1 MKPHLQLLALVA
13 LVLPAHAGPAPSFG
27 STHVRLDTLIAGDSA
42 TATFHFVNNTA
53 ETLLVDDISAPCG
66 CVASASAGTSSAP
79 GDSGAI
85 AVEFHSAGQH
95 GGAREVAVTFR
106 TPADSS
112 RQNTGS
118 VVLSFAAAVEQEV
131 AFIPDVVSGIAH
143 RRGRTL
149 VVPAE
154 LVNAG
159 TKAMQVLTLGADAPC
174 LQVLTRQLPLYLE
187 RGERLPFVVS
197 VAPGSLPDSAREL
210 VAAVNV
216 RTSDTRYRVHRCPV
230 HIFLD

>member
-1 MKPHLQLLALVA
+1 MQLLVLVA
-13 LVLPAHAGPAPSFG
+13 AVLPVHAGPVVSFG
-27 STHVRLDTLIAGDSA
+27 STHVRLDTLTAGDTA
-42 TATFHFVNNTA
+42 TATFHFVNTTK

-66 CVASASAGTSSAP
+66 CIASANAGTSIAP
-79 GDSGAI
+79 GDTGAI
-85 AVEFHSAGQH
+85 AVEFRSAGQRS
-95 GGAREVAVTFR
+95 GAHEVAVTFR
-106 TPADSS
+106 AQADSG

-118 VVLSFAAAVEQEV
+118 VVLSFAATVEQEV
-131 AFIPDVVSGIAH
+131 SFAPEVVSGIVH

-159 TKAMQVLTLGADAPC
+159 RRAMQVVSLGADAPA
-174 LQVLTRQLPLYLE
+174 LQVLTRQLPVRLE

-197 VAPGSLPDSAREL
+197 VAPGSLPDSTREL

-230 HIFLD
+230 HLFLD